1 MLTIQLDANS
11 FGLPVPD
18 ALPTATHPIHPGLE
32 QCTELWQWFGVAVMA
47 YGASTKLLYVGPGQY
62 Q

>member
-32 QCTELWQWFGVAVMA
+32 HARS
-47 YGASTKLLYVGPGQY
+47 YGSGLA
-62 Q
+62 